1 MNNLI
6 IKKLCLLYVLILSNF
21 KGIVLCQFP
30 EKPNVLLIYVDD
42 LRPELSSYGVTYIQ
56 SPNIDALAEKGIKF
70 TNAYCNVPVCGHLAQ
85 AC

>member
-6 IKKLCLLYVLILSNF
+6 LKKLCLLFVLIFSNF

-42 LRPELSSYGVTYIQ
+42 LRPELASYG
-56 SPNIDALAEKGIKF
+56 AA
-70 TNAYCNVPVCGHLAQ
+70 PVSYTHLRAHETS
-85 AC
+85 

>member
-6 IKKLCLLYVLILSNF
+6 IKKLCLLFVLILSNCTT
-21 KGIVLCQFP
+21 IVLCQSP

-42 LRPELSSYGVTYIQ
+42 LRPELASYGAAHIQ
-56 SPNIDALAEKGIKF
+56 SPNIDAQKRASNSPMRIVMYPF
-70 TNAYCNVPVCGHLAQ
+70 VVHLAQ